1 VSATLIAPADAPIGQ
16 TKPRQMARWVLPA
29 LVVGCCLLAAAY
41 SVVTPAFEAPDEPG
55 HYAYVQW
62 LLAGN
67 GIPLQGQEPPP
78 LQPEFSQPPLYYLVE
93 APFAWLAGGQP
104 ANLPDW
110 EPQHNPF
117 QNATD
122 YGNVNLYFHLPREG
136 FPWSGEVLGL
146 HLMRLANLAFV
157 ALMVLATYGCALE
170 LGWRR
175 PPALLAAALVGLI
188 PQLLF
193 MGGALNAD
201 NAIGSMSALALY
213 LLLRWLNR
221 GPSARLAALLG
232 LALGAAALS
241 KLSGLAAV
249 AVGLGFMAVRTVRLW
264 LARRP
269 APAGGS
275 PHLASPRAV
284 GEGLRDTVTAGAV
297 AGVVAGW
304 WYVRDW
310 VALGDPLGWSAML
323 PATGSMQRAVP
334 LDFAPAAGRLLYRVW
349 TGLAVFGWAN
359 LQVDL
364 NVYRVA
370 LAVGAVAVVAAG
382 VGAWLAARKG
392 RPRLAHWVL
401 PVWFLA
407 FFVALARW
415 VQVNSAADQWRLLFP
430 VYPVLA
436 LVAAYGLWTLARGWR
451 RALLALPAALLA
463 LNVGAMALTI
473 APAYAAPAPYSGPI
487 EHLADVRFGDALQL
501 AGWSTPAPQ
510 AAKSG
515 EPLEIDLYWRALAP
529 IATNYATDLASLD
542 AGSHVVWKRQSMPDE
557 GRAPMNQWRPGML
570 MLDRHRVRVD
580 PSMEGSQTLLLSVID
595 PVPPGDHL
603 AAVSGGQR
611 LANDTV
617 NLGRFL
623 AEPASQPQ
631 PAVKDGVAFQGNL
644 QLAGHSTSQ
653 AAGKLTLT
661 LDWKATAAVPKDY
674 TVFVHMLDAGGKQVA
689 QNDSQPQGGAFP
701 TSLLPAGFEAP
712 DSHVLDVAGLP
723 PGDYRLEV
731 GLYELASGA
740 RLATQKGDAS
750 VLLPVRLD

>member
-1 VSATLIAPADAPIGQ
+1 ML
-16 TKPRQMARWVLPA
+16 
-29 LVVGCCLLAAAY
+29 CCLLAGSY
-41 SVVTPAFEAPDEPG
+41 SVVVPAFEAPDEPG

-117 QNATD
+117 QDATD

-157 ALMVLATYGCALE
+157 ALMVLATYGCGLE

-175 PPALLAAALVGLI
+175 PLALLGAALVGLI
-188 PQLLF
+188 PQLLL
-193 MGGALNAD
+193 MGGVLNAD
-201 NAIGSMSALALY
+201 NAIGSLSALALY

-221 GPSARLAALLG
+221 GPSAGLAAGLG
-232 LALGAAALS
+232 VTLGAAALS

-249 AVGLGFMAVRTVRLW
+249 AVGLGFMGLRALRR
-264 LARRP
+264 ARP
-269 APAGGS
+269 ALAGKG
-275 PHLASPRAV
+275 PHLASPTAV
-284 GEGLRDTVTAGAV
+284 GEELRDTAIAGV
-297 AGVVAGW
+297 AAAVVAGW
-304 WYVRDW
+304 WYVRNW
-310 VALGDPLGWSAML
+310 LALGDPLGWSAML

-334 LDFAPAAGRLLYRVW
+334 LDFWTAAGRLLLRVW
-349 TGLAVFGWAN
+349 TGLAAFGWAN
-359 LQVDL
+359 LLVDL

-370 LAVGAVAVVAAG
+370 LVVAVVALVSAG
-382 VGAWLAARKG
+382 VGAWLAIRKG
-392 RPRLAHWVL
+392 RLMLAHWVL

-407 FFVALARW
+407 FFVSLVRW

-430 VYPVLA
+430 VYPVLG
-436 LVAAYGLWTLARGWR
+436 LVAAHGLWTLARGR
-451 RALLALPAALLA
+451 REVLLALPAGLLA
-463 LNVGAMALTI
+463 LNVGAMALTL
-473 APAYAAPAPYSGPI
+473 APAYATPAPYTRSI
-487 EHLADVRFGDALQL
+487 EHPADVRFGEALQL
-501 AGWSTPAPQ
+501 AGWSTPEPR
-510 AAKSG
+510 AAKPG
-515 EPLEIDLYWRALAP
+515 EPVEIDLYWRALRP
-529 IATNYATDLASLD
+529 IATNYATDLASLN
-542 AGSHVVWKRQSMPDE
+542 AASQVVWKRQSMSDE
-557 GRAPMNQWRPGML
+557 GRAPMNQWEPGVL
-570 MLDRHRVRVD
+570 MPDRHRIRVN
-580 PSMEGSQTLLLSVID
+580 PLMEGSQTLLLSVID
-595 PVPPGDHL
+595 PVPPGVHL
-603 AAVSGGQR
+603 PAVSGGQR
-611 LANDTV
+611 LPNDTV

-631 PAVKDGVAFQGNL
+631 PAVKDGVAFQDNL
-644 QLAGHSTSQ
+644 QLAGHTTSQ

-661 LDWKATAAVPKDY
+661 LDWKATGAVAKDY
-674 TVFVHMLDAGGKQVA
+674 TVFVHMIDAAGKQVA

-712 DSHVLDVAGLP
+712 DSHVLDIAGLP
-723 PGDYRLEV
+723 PGDYRMEV

-740 RLATQKGDAS
+740 RLTTQKGDAS
-750 VLLPVRLD
+750 VLLPVKLA